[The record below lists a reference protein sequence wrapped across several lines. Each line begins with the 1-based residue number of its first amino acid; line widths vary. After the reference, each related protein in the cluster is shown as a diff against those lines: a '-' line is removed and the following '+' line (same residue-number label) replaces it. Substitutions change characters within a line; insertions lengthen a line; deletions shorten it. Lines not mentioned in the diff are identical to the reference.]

1 MKIDEKGSLGVIRI
15 KKGRGGGN
23 PKDLGIMAGKKC
35 LGAGHIAVGVDVDD
49 PGEDVG
55 EILER
60 IDIVDYK
67 SVSISEAVVAQCPAP
82 RPRAQLW
89 GGHRGPAHRS
99 P

>member
-15 KKGRGGGN
+15 KKGRSGGN
-23 PKDLGIMAGKKC
+23 PKDFGIMAGKC

-60 IDIVDYK
+60 IDIVEFTS

-89 GGHRGPAHRS
+89 SGHRGPAHRS